1 MFSGII
7 SHGCLVIN
15 HHTSYLPC
23 DQPAA
28 FAEHMRPILLLI
40 LAFVMFACRTKD
52 RGSPPLR
59 YAEQHRPQL
68 HFTPPAKWMND
79 PNGMIYIDGTYH
91 LFYQHYPDSTVW
103 GPMHWGH
110 AVSEDLI
117 HWDHKP
123 IALYPD
129 SLGMIFSGS
138 AVYDENNTSGLGT
151 SQNPPL
157 VAIFTYHFAE
167 GEKAGRIDYQTQG
180 LAYSLDKGKTWKKYK
195 QNPVLLNPG
204 IKDFRDPKVFW
215 HAGSKSWIMTL
226 AVSDH
231 VELFGSPNLI
241 HWKKLSEFGKE
252 YGSHG
257 GVWECPDLF
266 ELTAEDD
273 AVEKW
278 VLLLSINPGGP
289 NGGSGTQYFIGDFDG
304 QIFRADNQTR
314 NPLWI
319 DYGPDNYAGV
329 TWSNIP
335 QNDRRR
341 IFIGWMSNWAYA
353 NLVPTS
359 PWRSAMTLP
368 RQLKLKK
375 VNNEYRVS
383 SEPIAEL
390 RKLVSETKLIR
401 PSTIEAME
409 FFGSKDE
416 NATQWFI
423 QGKVAAED
431 FSFELSNDENER
443 VRVSFNKLKR
453 KFLLD
458 RMNSG
463 VVDFSTDFATLSEA
477 PRLSQSDTI
486 SITMVIDVSSLEVFF
501 DDGVTN
507 MTALFFPGE
516 KLNKLALK
524 SPSSL
529 NQYGFEV
536 RKLQSIW

>member
-1 MFSGII
+1 MVTYRAKQQHSSSNMRLIFLLTFIF
-7 SHGCLVIN
+7 VI
-15 HHTSYLPC
+15 
-23 DQPAA
+23 
-28 FAEHMRPILLLI
+28 
-40 LAFVMFACRTKD
+40 FACRTEN
-52 RGSPPLR
+52 RPEASHSHE
-59 YAEQHRPQL
+59 YVEQYRPQI

-79 PNGMIYIDGTYH
+79 PNGLVYIDGTYH

-138 AVYDENNTSGLGT
+138 AVYDEYNSSGLGT
-151 SQNPPL
+151 SQNPPT
-157 VAIFTYHFAE
+157 VAIYTYHFPE
-167 GEKAGRIDYQTQG
+167 GEKTGRKDYQTQG
-180 LAYSLDKGKTWKKYK
+180 LAFSLDKGKTWKKYQ
-195 QNPVLLNPG
+195 QNPVLPNPG

-215 HAGSKSWIMTL
+215 HTGSKTWIMTL

-231 VELFGSPNLI
+231 VELFGSPDLI

-252 YGSHG
+252 SGSHG

-266 ELTAEDD
+266 ELVAEDD
-273 AVEKW
+273 AVRKW

-289 NGGSGTQYFIGDFDG
+289 NGGSATQYFIGDFDG
-304 QIFRADNQTR
+304 QVFRADNPTR
-314 NPLWI
+314 DPLWI
-319 DYGPDNYAGV
+319 DYGPDDYAGV

-335 QNDRRR
+335 QSDGRR
-341 IFIGWMSNWAYA
+341 IFLGWMSNWAYA
-353 NLVPTS
+353 NVVPTS
-359 PWRSAMTLP
+359 PWRSAMTVP

-375 VNNEYRVS
+375 VNNEYRVC

-390 RKLVSETKLIR
+390 QKLVSETKVIR
-401 PSTIEAME
+401 PSKIQTMD
-409 FFGSKDE
+409 FFKSNDE

-423 QGKVAAED
+423 QGKVATED
-431 FSFELSNDENER
+431 FSFELSNTNNER
-443 VRVSFNKLKR
+443 VRISFNKLK
-453 KFLLD
+453 KEFVLD

-463 VVDFSTDFATLSEA
+463 LVYFSPEFARLSQA
-477 PRLSQSDTI
+477 PRLSESDTI
-486 SITMVIDVSSLEVFF
+486 SITMVIDVSSVEVFF

-507 MTALFFPGE
+507 MTALFFPRE
-516 KLNKLALK
+516 KLNNLELK
-524 SPSSL
+524 SPSSIS
-529 NQYGFEV
+529 QYGFEI